1 MHPHDFFALFVVVGE
16 VMRASLPAG
25 LFPSH
30 HWSQHIADVGPM
42 SGAGVVPAVVT
53 ACGLVH
59 REVVA
64 AACGADELALLV
76 AGLELLEEV
85 EDVKGHAAWE
95 ESDHH
100 ATASLLPQGLWA
112 IRKAND

>member
-1 MHPHDFFALFVVVGE
+1 
-16 VMRASLPAG
+16 
-25 LFPSH
+25 
-30 HWSQHIADVGPM
+30 
-42 SGAGVVPAVVT
+42 
-53 ACGLVH
+53 
-59 REVVA
+59 
-64 AACGADELALLV
+64 
-76 AGLELLEEV
+76 LLEEV